1 MNSATIIF
9 IIVLYFLLLYVISYI
24 TGKDDSNNIFFKA
37 GRNSMVYCWF
47 GMVGA
52 SLWALHLSQ
61 YLYLLKVHNL
71 VIYRSFLVIL
81 WLHCR
86 MLCLTSVYYKL
97 NLIQYTSF

>member
-37 GRNSMVYCWF
+37 GRNSKWYIVAF

-52 SLWALHLSQ
+52 SLSGVTFISVPGWIESSQFSYLQVVFGYFVGYILS
-61 YLYLLKVHNL
+61 
-71 VIYRSFLVIL
+71 
-81 WLHCR
+81 
-86 MLCLTSVYYKL
+86 
-97 NLIQYTSF
+97 LIHI

>member
-37 GRNSMVYCWF
+37 GRNSKWYIVAF

-52 SLWALHLSQ
+52 SLSGD
-61 YLYLLKVHNL
+61 YLYFSSWMDVGASSHFTYFQV
-71 VIYRSFLVIL
+71 VIGY
-81 WLHCR
+81 
-86 MLCLTSVYYKL
+86 LCWIY
-97 NLIQYTSF
+97 

>member
-37 GRNSMVYCWF
+37 GRNSKWYVVAF

-52 SLWALHLSQ
+52 SLSGVTFISVPGWIESSQFSYLQVVFGYFVGYIVVCLS
-61 YLYLLKVHNL
+61 
-71 VIYRSFLVIL
+71 
-81 WLHCR
+81 
-86 MLCLTSVYYKL
+86 
-97 NLIQYTSF
+97 LIHI